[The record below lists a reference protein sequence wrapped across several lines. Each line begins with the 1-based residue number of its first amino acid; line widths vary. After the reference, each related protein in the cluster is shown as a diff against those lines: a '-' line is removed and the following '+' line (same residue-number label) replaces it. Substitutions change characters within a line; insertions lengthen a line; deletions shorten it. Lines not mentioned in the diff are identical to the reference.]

1 MIKISP
7 SILNAKNR
15 IESVTKLNNTKAD
28 LLHIDVMDGKFVNNL
43 QFQKEEIEQIEKISK
58 IPLDIHLMVENPEL
72 YIKNLANKNIEFI
85 TFHIEINQDINE
97 IINLIKS
104 LGYKVGISLKP
115 NTKVDTLK
123 SYINDIDLVLIMS
136 VEPGYGGQE
145 FIPSSLNKATEIRNL
160 NKNITIEIDGGIKDT
175 NIKEIRNY
183 VDIAV
188 VGSYIT
194 NHENYNQAINNLK
207 N

>member
-15 IESVTKLNNTKAD
+15 IESVTKLNNTNAD
-28 LLHIDVMDGKFVNNL
+28 FLHIDVMDGKFVNNI
-43 QFQKEEIEQIEKISK
+43 QFSQEEIDKIEKISK
-58 IPLDIHLMVENPEL
+58 IPLDIHLMVENPEN
-72 YIKNLANKNIEFI
+72 YIENLTNKNVEFI
-85 TFHIEINQDINE
+85 TFHIEINKDINK

-115 NTKVDTLK
+115 NTKVDSLIP
-123 SYINDIDLVLIMS
+123 YIKNIDLVLIMS

-145 FIPSSLNKATEIRNL
+145 FIPSSLDKAEEIRKLNHNL
-160 NKNITIEIDGGIKDT
+160 IIEIDGGIKDT
-175 NIKEIRNY
+175 NIKEIKKY

-194 NHENYNQAINNLK
+194 NNENYNQAINNLK

>member
-15 IESVTKLNNTKAD
+15 IESVIKLNNTSAD
-28 LLHIDVMDGKFVNNL
+28 FIHIDVMDGKFVNNI
-43 QFQKEEIEQIEKISK
+43 QFSQEEIDKIEKTSK
-58 IPLDIHLMVENPEL
+58 IPLDIHLMVENPEI
-72 YIKNLANKNIEFI
+72 YIKSLTNKNIEFI
-85 TFHIEINQDINE
+85 TFHIEINKDINK

-115 NTKVDTLK
+115 NTKVDALIP
-123 SYINDIDLVLIMS
+123 YIKDIDLVLVMS

-145 FIPSSLNKATEIRNL
+145 FIPTSLDKAEEIRKLNHNL
-160 NKNITIEIDGGIKDT
+160 IIEIDGGIKDT
-175 NIKEIRNY
+175 NIEEIKKY

-194 NHENYNQAINNLK
+194 NNENYNQAINNLK